1 MKLLAGLGNPGKE
14 YDRTPH
20 NVGFRFM
27 DVLADELGF
36 SNFEKNLDSLS
47 YKQSINGD
55 LCFFIKPQTYMNKSG
70 KAVAGFA
77 NYFKIPIEN
86 ILIIYDDI
94 NLPLGKVRFRLTGG
108 HGGHNGLRSIID
120 SIGNNKFPRVKIGV
134 GKPLDG
140 RKVASYVLGQWSK
153 SDEKSVM
160 EIIKIVVQEVILFL
174 ETSKFENNSFSVL
187 DNFRVFSK

>member
-20 NVGFRFM
+20 NVGFKFM

-140 RKVASYVLGQWSK
+140 RNVASYVLGQWSK

>member
-20 NVGFRFM
+20 NVGFKFM